1 MCKVHHLIWIRG
13 CMGEGK
19 SHMTDLRVTVVK
31 YLYFTAS
38 LWHRICRTVI
48 TWASPSGCNL
58 TSAAHLL
65 LCSTKP
71 KPIPAL
77 NCSQGLA
84 GLSERG
90 WGSSSSE
97 KPVGWKWGEGSQS
110 QSQLGTGTCSVASQT
125 NVVFYWLVEGAL
137 LGSMLQTHTF
147 LMCRCPPL
155 LWRLSGCP
163 GWKRFMLAITCIF
176 TSEME

>member
-1 MCKVHHLIWIRG
+1 
-13 CMGEGK
+13 
-19 SHMTDLRVTVVK
+19 MTQTFVGP
-31 YLYFTAS
+31 
-38 LWHRICRTVI
+38 
-48 TWASPSGCNL
+48 SPSGCNL
-58 TSAAHLL
+58 TGAAHLL

-77 NCSQGLA
+77 NCSQGLP
-84 GLSERG
+84 GFSKCG

-97 KPVGWKWGEGSQS
+97 KPVGWKRGAGGQS
-110 QSQLGTGTCSVASQT
+110 QAQLGAGTCSAAWQT
-125 NVVFYWLVEGAL
+125 NVVFYRLIGGAL

-163 GWKRFMLAITCIF
+163 GWRGFMLTITCIF
-176 TSEME
+176 ISEME